1 MLCAVGAIAGLRLV
15 ALDSDAYPRL
25 SWSSGLLTDEG
36 FYIHN
41 ARSRVLYGVER
52 TDDFHNALLMPL
64 LHAVQVGVFRAFG
77 VGAVPARMISV
88 VASLLAVGLFYGAL
102 RRAFGPR
109 VAGVGALFLGLDH
122 VYLLYNRMALM
133 DTPASLLLIAAFSA
147 FVCGFRRTP
156 SGPEAVSSS
165 SAFFLCG
172 LLLCAAYATRTLTL
186 FALPIPLYVLWR
198 LRAWRALL
206 MASLGMGAGLLVYGM
221 CCYWPNRVE
230 IERMGRYYLHAQL
243 LPHSLTDLRNNL
255 GTALFGL
262 RPGLFPY
269 LLGHSPVLV
278 GLAIWFCLREGRD
291 PERRACVT
299 FLHVWLG
306 LPLVLLAMA
315 SYAPS
320 RYYVLF
326 YPALAAL
333 AALGWERVACA
344 GAAGTRPLRAGR
356 ILLGTWAVIN
366 TLWIADWLG
375 HLRYTQRDADRW
387 LATVLPAGSVVLGD
401 AAPGLCMNNRLHAVP
416 VLPGLCNDTA
426 PVERFAPRALVILN
440 GAKNVAWWRER
451 YPEILTPANRIRL
464 FPSLVR
470 FEVAVYRV
478 PEQQ

>member
-1 MLCAVGAIAGLRLV
+1 MAGALVLLRLI

-41 ARSRVLYGVER
+41 ARNRVLYGVER
-52 TDDFHNALLMPL
+52 ADDFNNALLMPL
-64 LHAVQVGVFRAFG
+64 LHVVQVGVFQVFG

-88 VASLLAVGLFYGAL
+88 AASILAVGLFYSAL
-102 RRAFGPR
+102 RRAFGSR

-147 FVCGFRRTP
+147 FVCGLRRT
-156 SGPEAVSSS
+156 SADPEAVPSS

-172 LLLCAAYATRTLTL
+172 VLLCAAYATRTLTL

-198 LRAWRALL
+198 LRAWRAFLL
-206 MASLGMGAGLLVYGM
+206 TALGMGGGLLVYGV
-221 CCYWPNRVE
+221 CCYWPDRAT

-255 GTALFGL
+255 GTALFSL

-269 LLGHSPVLV
+269 LLGHTPVLV
-278 GLAIWFCLREGRD
+278 GLAVWFSLRGGNEPDRHASVAYL
-291 PERRACVT
+291 RA
-299 FLHVWLG
+299 WLWVPVA
-306 LPLVLLAMA
+306 LFAMA

-326 YPALAAL
+326 YPALAAM
-333 AALGWERVACA
+333 AALGWERL
-344 GAAGTRPLRAGR
+344 AGTAGTWSAR
-356 ILLGTWAVIN
+356 SGGILLGVWAIIN
-366 TLWIADWLG
+366 ALWIADWLG
-375 HLRYTQRDADRW
+375 HLRYSQREADRW
-387 LATVLPAGSVVLGD
+387 LASVLPADSVVLGD
-401 AAPGLCMNNRLHAVP
+401 AAPGLCMNNRLRAVP
-416 VLPGLCNDTA
+416 VLPGLCNDAA

-440 GAKNVAWWRER
+440 GARNVAWWRAR
-451 YPEILTPANRIRL
+451 YPEILTPANQIRL

-478 PEQQ
+478 PARR